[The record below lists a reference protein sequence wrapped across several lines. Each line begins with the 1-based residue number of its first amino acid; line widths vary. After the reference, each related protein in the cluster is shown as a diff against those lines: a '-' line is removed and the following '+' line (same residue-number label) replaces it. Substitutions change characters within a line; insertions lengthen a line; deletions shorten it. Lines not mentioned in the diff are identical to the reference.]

1 MSASQDAKV
10 KNPKTGRMI
19 LIGKGVY
26 NKLIEEGYTLYK
38 GELLFGGYASSSKES
53 KAKPETRSN
62 ERPENITET
71 QVISLK
77 GKRDTLG
84 PSNENLPEDHVYIG
98 RNLTMGGWKM
108 KKSKWAN
115 PFKVTEQDKRGSVL
129 QKYRE
134 YILADPKLM
143 DSLDELEGKILCCW
157 CSPEGCHGDVLIDL
171 INERKLLSE
180 E

>member
-1 MSASQDAKV
+1 M
-10 KNPKTGRMI
+10 
-19 LIGKGVY
+19 
-26 NKLIEEGYTLYK
+26 
-38 GELLFGGYASSSKES
+38 GGYASSSSKEE
-53 KAKPETRSN
+53 KAKPETRYNARS
-62 ERPENITET
+62 ENITGT
-71 QVISLK
+71 RVINLK
-77 GKRDTLG
+77 GKKDTLG

-108 KKSKWAN
+108 KKSKWEN
-115 PFKVTEQDKRGSVL
+115 PFKVTPQDPRDSVL

-134 YILADPKLM
+134 YVLADPKLM

-157 CSPEGCHGDVLIDL
+157 CSPEGCHGDVLVDL